1 MADKGTSISWN
12 WAMAAFGVAWLGARK
27 MFLYMFIFWLLWAI
41 TNAILL
47 GIGLPIAAIFS
58 WLLFSILLGIFGNH
72 LYLRSVKQKIGNIK
86 REISDPKLQKIK
98 MAKKGGVNYII
109 FIFILVGI
117 TLISFIIR
125 ALKGTL

>member
-1 MADKGTSISWN
+1 MNETKEEELRLFVGENAYYYLIKWSKMADKGNKISWN
-12 WAMAAFGVAWLGARK
+12 WPMAAFGVA
-27 MFLYMFIFWLLWAI
+27 
-41 TNAILL
+41 
-47 GIGLPIAAIFS
+47 

-72 LYLRSVKQKIGNIK
+72 LYLRSVKQKIAKIK

-117 TLISFIIR
+117 PLISILIR
-125 ALKGTL
+125 ALMGTI